1 MPKRCGTLDRCSL
14 GVGRDVTLTSFP
26 AMWVSGL
33 MVAGGG
39 GRWELMN
46 LWRTGLGGLVRLR
59 VLSAPLLCLAS
70 VGVGRQ
76 CGCHLSPGK

>member
-33 MVAGGG
+33 TGA
-39 GRWELMN
+39 
-46 LWRTGLGGLVRLR
+46 GLGGWWGLMDLWSTGLDPAAGLISPPPVPRFCGGGAAVWL
-59 VLSAPLLCLAS
+59 LS
-70 VGVGRQ
+70 
-76 CGCHLSPGK
+76 